1 MSFDLVAED
10 IVDQLATLLETA
22 LAAASRPDVVVVRGV
37 LVQRAGQEE
46 ARWSLPSIVII
57 PGEMQRDEAAAA
69 GRASEIYALID
80 PAPGSDPEDDLVR
93 VVMRRGRVEL
103 PVEIWIYTQTRADR
117 LPLYALVEAVLQPF
131 DGGEGA
137 DLRVTLPNS
146 YNSKARIM
154 VDAFEA
160 RDQETQEED
169 FAAARWRATAAASI
183 LSHMDRPKITATV
196 EDEED

>member
-1 MSFDLVAED
+1 MSYDLIAED
-10 IVDQLATLLETA
+10 VVNGLATLLEAA
-22 LAAASRPDVVVVRGV
+22 LAAGWPALKVVRGV

-46 ARWSLPSIVII
+46 ARWALPRIVII

-69 GRASEIYALID
+69 GLASEIYAMID
-80 PAPGSDPEDDLVR
+80 PAPDSDPEDDLVR

-103 PVEIWIYTQTRADR
+103 PVELWLYTATRAER
-117 LPLYALVEAVLQPF
+117 LPLYAAIEALLQPF
-131 DGGEGA
+131 DSGEAA
-137 DLRVTLPNS
+137 DLRIVCPNS
-146 YNSKARIM
+146 YNSTARLW

-169 FAAARWRATAAASI
+169 FAAARWRLTAAASI

-196 EDEED
+196 EEEED